1 MSKEAMKLAL
11 EFIEQ
16 TSAYLP
22 LSFDSEGMKI
32 HAMLKE
38 ALANHIP
45 DATKMVSGVK
55 DSLTTQQEQGEPV
68 AWYIREKDTATTDD
82 SWIHEHPEM
91 VEPLY
96 LHPQQRKPLNDCEVC
111 NHKVSNP
118 DGGHCYM
125 FRKEPEFKCA
135 NFDLAMPKCEP
146 QPTLYVKDIDG
157 NFHEYAHEIKG

>member
-1 MSKEAMKLAL
+1 MSIEAMKKAQRFLMNSRECDARNDAL
-11 EFIEQ
+11 EAIEQ
-16 TSAYLP
+16 A
-22 LSFDSEGMKI
+22 I
-32 HAMLKE
+32 AE
-38 ALANHIP
+38 A
-45 DATKMVSGVK
+45 DK
-55 DSLTTQQEQGEPV
+55 QEQGEPV
-68 AWYIREKDTATTDD
+68 AIHQYRSPYCSDWYDGVPDHHDGHGPYEVRTLYTTPYVATQR
-82 SWIHEHPEM
+82 
-91 VEPLY
+91 
-96 LHPQQRKPLNDCEVC
+96 QQRPSRSDIKPLNDCEVC

>member
-68 AWYIREKDTATTDD
+68 AGRFEAMHADGNVWITTLAAAAL
-82 SWIHEHPEM
+82 
-91 VEPLY
+91 VRNTT
-96 LHPQQRKPLNDCEVC
+96 PQQRTWVGLT
-111 NHKVSNP
+111 HS
-118 DGGHCYM
+118 
-125 FRKEPEFKCA
+125 
-135 NFDLAMPKCEP
+135 
-146 QPTLYVKDIDG
+146 DIDQG
-157 NFHEYAHEIKG
+157 LLRSDYALKNAEAWRAGVVFAMTKLKEKNGA

>member
-1 MSKEAMKLAL
+1 MSIEAMKQMVAAL
-11 EFIEQ
+11 EDLRDDTWGDERGYQFEWE
-16 TSAYLP
+16 TDYP
-22 LSFDSEGMKI
+22 LQC
-32 HAMLKE
+32 E
-38 ALANHIP
+38 ALKAGLKAIEE
-45 DATKMVSGVK
+45 AEM
-55 DSLTTQQEQGEPV
+55 QEQGEPV
-68 AWYIREKDTATTDD
+68 AIHQYRSPYCSDWYDGVPDHHDGHGPYEVRTLYTT
-82 SWIHEHPEM
+82 
-91 VEPLY
+91 
-96 LHPQQRKPLNDCEVC
+96 PQQRKPLNDCEVC